1 MGAVTE
7 PVVRF
12 GEICPERTGQYIYI
26 YINFGKFWQMEIL
39 FMMRRRGG
47 SILTSIARLW
57 VRKVALGSWV
67 GLYS

>member
-26 YINFGKFWQMEIL
+26 YIYKLWKIL
-39 FMMRRRGG
+39 ADGDSFYDEKKG
-47 SILTSIARLW
+47 W
-57 VRKVALGSWV
+57 FYFDEHRKVMG
-67 GLYS
+67 